1 MRKPIGLLAVV
12 GIVLL
17 TGTSFSQT
25 PKKETR
31 IDLQHSD
38 ILEVV
43 TAPTQ
48 DTTFVIGN
56 VIFQTQTGT
65 IYCDSAVWLKGKRVK
80 LKGRVVVNDS
90 AYRIAA
96 DSVDY
101 DLGSGEAN
109 ALGSYVELWSR
120 PDSLFA
126 VGTQA
131 FYDRDHK
138 YFYMENR
145 PTMYLRY
152 PDTVAMIEVIA
163 NLIQYDG
170 LTRVAQASG
179 DVRISSKEI
188 NATSGCAVMHPADNS
203 IDLFEEPVAK
213 RGKSTVSG
221 KLISVTTEN
230 RLLSKIDVYDSARG
244 EFNEPVDAAKK
255 QFDQSILTGKH
266 IEFDFS
272 HGLLQS
278 VVSTGQAYSWYFPS
292 NRGRSERNEN
302 TVSGD
307 SILFSVL
314 DEKLQVVT
322 VKGGAIGSFLDSKTT
337 IKDTLNRSKPDSS
350 RAAKPDTSAQ
360 VKADT
365 VPKPKADT
373 AQQLKTAL
381 AGTKADTLHAA
392 KPDTLFQTK
401 TDTIDYSSQVITY
414 DLRDSTIMLHEHSH
428 VTSGTMT
435 LDAQKILLDTR
446 TNIVKAYSAAI
457 PKPDTTHRDTTM
469 TAKLQPNTIPV
480 ILKDKD
486 QELYGDYLEYSL
498 TTQKGRIVQSKS
510 KYEAGTYY
518 GEKIFRATKSI
529 LYVDDGRYT
538 TCDADEPHFHFYSSH
553 MKLMENDKLIARP
566 VVFFIGRLP
575 ILALPYYVFPLKKG
589 RHSGI
594 LPFRF
599 GNFERGE
606 RYVENVGYYWAAS
619 QYWDWQNS
627 IAYFERSSTLTY
639 QSLVNYNKLY
649 SFNGNFSIQAT
660 RQTQYSS
667 DVGQEQT
674 GTRYVITAN
683 HSQQV
688 TPSFNISGSGQYQSD
703 PSYFTDLSTNLNDRL
718 NRAVRSTFQ
727 FRKAFSRTIS
737 LSGAMTHEEFLD
749 LGSRTDVLPSLALAL
764 PPLKPFGS
772 GKLDDEGRA
781 QPRWFNNLYLSY
793 SPRFVNSYSR
803 ATLHPKTTDTSI
815 VGTDTTITQIPAAN
829 QLGVY
834 TWRQYYRFDH
844 SLSASFP
851 LTIAQYFTFSP
862 SANYSESWFR
872 IAPTDQSEAAG
883 INTSSGYRTYAAST
897 GASLLTHIYG
907 TITPNILGLTG
918 FRQVLTPSIGY
929 SYVPKTALHVTE
941 ASFAGAVVGSAAP
954 TSNMNISLAQL
965 YQAKFKHGDGERAL
979 DLLSI
984 NSSASYNFKADSLK
998 WSDVSTSFQSN
1009 VLPRINVN
1017 GSFTHSLYRP
1027 GTSEL
1032 RFFSPY
1038 LMSFN
1043 FSTSFQISGSRFLFD
1058 DAAKVLRKGVDSASQ
1073 LTPAPRLGEPSGAG
1087 VGGSSSQWSMSVAYT
1102 YSESGR
1108 DASYFKT
1115 SFLRWNI
1122 GFNVTPTT
1130 TVAYSQSFDPVRG
1143 VSSYNSVS
1151 ITKILHCWTGYLTW
1165 VPTGSTRG
1173 WAFQLFVTA
1182 LPAIKI
1188 DNSQSVVSSSILGGN
1203 GGY

>member
-1 MRKPIGLLAVV
+1 MHRLIGLLAVACYV
-12 GIVLL
+12 AWCA
-17 TGTSFSQT
+17 TSFAQT
-25 PKKETR
+25 AKKDTK

-38 ILEVV
+38 VLEVV
-43 TAPTQ
+43 TAPRQ

-65 IYCDSAVWLKGKRVK
+65 IYCDSAVWLKGQRVK

-101 DLGSGEAN
+101 DLVTGEAN

-126 VGTQA
+126 IGTQA

-138 YFYMENR
+138 FFYMQNR

-152 PDTVAMIEVIA
+152 PDTAAMIEVVA
-163 NLIQYDG
+163 DLIQYDG
-170 LTRVAQASG
+170 LTRLAQASG

-188 NATSGCAVMHPADNS
+188 NATAGCAVMHPVDNS
-203 IDLFEEPVAK
+203 LDLFEQPVAK

-221 KLISVTTEN
+221 KLISLTSEN
-230 RLLSKIDVYDSARG
+230 KLLSKIDVLDSARG
-244 EFNEPVDAAKK
+244 EFNEPVDSAK
-255 QFDQSILTGKH
+255 QEFDQSILTGRH
-266 IEFDFS
+266 IVFS
-272 HGLLQS
+272 FTHGLLSS

-292 NRGRSERNEN
+292 NRGKSEKNEN
-302 TVSGD
+302 SVSGD
-307 SILFSVL
+307 SILFSVQ
-314 DEKLQVVT
+314 DDKLEVVT
-322 VKGGAIGSFLDSKTT
+322 VKGGAIGSFLNSKTT
-337 IKDTLNRSKPDSS
+337 IKDTTVPI
-350 RAAKPDTSAQ
+350 
-360 VKADT
+360 KADST
-365 VPKPKADT
+365 HAGNKDSTQKVTASAPPKVQTIILGPLDSAAVAKADSLH
-373 AQQLKTAL
+373 QFKT
-381 AGTKADTLHAA
+381 DTLY
-392 KPDTLFQTK
+392 QTK

-414 DLRDSTIMLHEHSH
+414 DLRDSTITLHEHSH

-435 LDAQKILLDTR
+435 LDAQKILFDTR
-446 TNIVKAYSAAI
+446 SDIVKAYSAVV
-457 PKPDTTHRDTTM
+457 PKPDSLHRDTTM
-469 TAKLQPNTIPV
+469 TAKLQPNAIPV

-486 QELYGDYLEYSL
+486 QELHGDYLEYSL

-510 KYEAGTYY
+510 NYESGTYY

-529 LYVDDGRYT
+529 LYVDNGRYT
-538 TCDADEPHFHFYSSH
+538 TCDADEPHFHFFSSH
-553 MKLMENDKLIARP
+553 MKLMEGDKLIAKP
-566 VVFFIGRLP
+566 VVFYIGRLP

-599 GNFERGE
+599 GNFERGD

-619 QYWDWQNS
+619 DYWDWQNS
-627 IAYFERSSTLTY
+627 IGYIEKTSTLTY

-667 DVGQEQT
+667 AVGQEQT
-674 GTRYVITAN
+674 GTRYVITAA

-703 PSYFTDLSTNLNDRL
+703 PNYFTDLSTNLNDRL

-727 FRKAFSRTIS
+727 FRKAFTKTIA
-737 LSGAMTHEEFLD
+737 LSGAMTHEELLD
-749 LGSRTDVLPSLALAL
+749 LGSRNDVLPSLALSL
-764 PPLKPFGS
+764 PALKPFGS

-781 QPRWFNNLYLSY
+781 QPRWFNNFYISY

-803 ATLHPKTTDTSI
+803 TTVYRKTVDTIVTDS
-815 VGTDTTITQIPAAN
+815 GTTYAAIPN
-829 QLGVY
+829 PIGQY
-834 TWRQYYRFDH
+834 SWRQYYRFDH
-844 SLSASFP
+844 SVSTNFP
-851 LTIAQYFTFSP
+851 VTIAQYFTFNP
-862 SANYSESWFR
+862 SASYSESWFR

-883 INTSSGYRTYAAST
+883 INTSTGYRTFAANA
-897 GASLLTHIYG
+897 GASFLTHIYG
-907 TITPNILGLTG
+907 TITPNVLGLIG

-929 SYVPKTALHVTE
+929 GFTPATARHSAE
-941 ASFAGAVVGSAAP
+941 AAFAGAVGGSTVP
-954 TSNMNISLAQL
+954 TSNMNLSLGQL
-965 YQAKFKHGDGERAL
+965 YQAKFKQGDGEKAL
-979 DLLSI
+979 DLLSF
-984 NSSASYNFKADSLK
+984 NSSVSYNFRADSLK

-1009 VLPRINVN
+1009 VLPKINVN
-1017 GSFTHSLYRP
+1017 GSFTHSLYKP

-1032 RFFSPY
+1032 HFFSPY

-1073 LTPAPRLGEPSGAG
+1073 LTPAPAPGTAPGTAAG
-1087 VGGSSSQWSMSVAYT
+1087 GGSHWSMSVEYT

-1108 DASYFKT
+1108 DAYYFKT

-1143 VSSYNSVS
+1143 VSAYNSIS

-1182 LPAIKI
+1182 IPAIKI

-1203 GGY
+1203 SGF